1 MRDRDEVRERVRKT
15 FKEIIGNPQ
24 PKLQNYR
31 QLLVDIDRISNLDD
45 TESAI
50 RETFASLE
58 RVGKQKERI
67 DSKRLW
73 SLFISLMMLTLVLTM
88 KSLALSAVFL
98 VIALIAMCIFAKAH
112 KAAFPLNIEIEACK
126 GVLLELHK
134 KKIVSRLEGE
144 GAST

>member
-50 RETFASLE
+50 RETFAF
-58 RVGKQKERI
+58 
-67 DSKRLW
+67 
-73 SLFISLMMLTLVLTM
+73 LFIAM
-88 KSLALSAVFL
+88 
-98 VIALIAMCIFAKAH
+98 IAMIVFARAH
-112 KAAFPLNIEIEACK
+112 KAALPLNIEIEACK

-134 KKIVSRLEGE
+134 MKILSRLSGR
-144 GAST
+144 GAGM